1 MWYIVGA
8 KFPWCRKELFGR
20 FWKQQTLFNQISH
33 DNTTNLPRVRKKV
46 HSVNLK
52 FIVFSSSCLKLTSPK
67 YFPLMYFSNLHKE
80 MNNEK
85 KSSLNE
91 FEQWKAKFSSSS
103 FMQFF
108 ITSTFTADC
117 DSMVNCV
124 WTLSVESNKRKIDFF
139 PSRLRKRQK
148 THSTYFSYQWIFP
161 YTYSYSIF
169 SNFTWHI

>member
-1 MWYIVGA
+1 MRKIEINCHFYSLFNMWYIVGA

-85 KSSLNE
+85 K
-91 FEQWKAKFSSSS
+91 KFVEWIWT
-103 FMQFF
+103 MEGKIFF
-108 ITSTFTADC
+108 IFIHAIFHHIHIHC
-117 DSMVNCV
+117 
-124 WTLSVESNKRKIDFF
+124 
-139 PSRLRKRQK
+139 RLWFYGELCMNAKCGK
-148 THSTYFSYQWIFP
+148 
-161 YTYSYSIF
+161 
-169 SNFTWHI
+169 